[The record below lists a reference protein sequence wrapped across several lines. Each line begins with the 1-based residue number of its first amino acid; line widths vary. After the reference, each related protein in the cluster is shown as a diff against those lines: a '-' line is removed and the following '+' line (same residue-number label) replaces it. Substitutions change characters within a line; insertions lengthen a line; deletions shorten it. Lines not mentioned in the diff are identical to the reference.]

1 MKYIRFFGIIAVILF
16 ITPFLGIPQSVKDFM
31 SIIIACLLGV
41 FAWARV
47 QAIRHKKELIG
58 NHKKEDHIHFH
69 ESMELQK

>member
-16 ITPFLGIPQSVKDFM
+16 ITPFLGIPQSVKDFI

-47 QAIRHKKELIG
+47 QSIRHKREIG
-58 NHKKEDHIHFH
+58 GHKKEDQIHFH
-69 ESMELQK
+69 ESMEMQK